1 MHVRA
6 LDPVP
11 LVRHM
16 IGADMC
22 RVDER
27 DDGLMGPWKSQR
39 WTIQRG
45 TGPIKTGRCARWAV
59 QDPEGQSRDSEAL
72 LGL

>member
-27 DDGLMGPWKSQR
+27 DDGLMGSLEEPALGNSTR
-39 WTIQRG
+39 DR
-45 TGPIKTGRCARWAV
+45 AD
-59 QDPEGQSRDSEAL
+59 QDGSVCTVGGSRS
-72 LGL
+72 